1 MYKHLLGTGLS
12 FGLIAAS
19 MPAYAAN
26 CAKREMV
33 VERLKS
39 HYSESF
45 AGGGLQAS
53 QSTQSVVEVW
63 ASEKTGTF
71 TVILTTPEGL
81 ACIVAT
87 GTDWHQA
94 HLLNEPEGTESL
106 K

>member
-1 MYKHLLGTGLS
+1 MYKRLLGFGLS
-12 FGLIAAS
+12 IGVAAGS
-19 MPAYAAN
+19 LPAHASN
-26 CAKREMV
+26 CAKRDLV

-45 AGGGLQAS
+45 AGGGLQVS
-53 QSTQSVVEVW
+53 RSKQSVVEVW

-87 GTDWHQA
+87 GTDWYQA
-94 HLLNEPEGTESL
+94 HLLNEPEGTES
-106 K
+106 

>member
-1 MYKHLLGTGLS
+1 MYKQLLRTGLS
-12 FGLIAAS
+12 IALIATS
-19 MPAYAAN
+19 LPAVAGN

-39 HYSESF
+39 HYSESL

-53 QSTQSVVEVW
+53 RTSQSVVEVW

-94 HLLNEPEGTESL
+94 YLINEPEGTES
-106 K
+106 

>member
-12 FGLIAAS
+12 IGLVAMG
-19 MPAYAAN
+19 MPASASN
-26 CAKREMV
+26 CASRDMV

-39 HYSESF
+39 HYSESL

-53 QSTQSVVEVW
+53 KDSQSVVEVW
-63 ASEKTGTF
+63 ASESTGTF

-94 HLLNEPEGTESL
+94 HLVDEPAETES
-106 K
+106 

>member
-1 MYKHLLGTGLS
+1 MYKHLLGTGLGIG
-12 FGLIAAS
+12 FIVAS
-19 MPAYAAN
+19 LPAQAAN

-33 VERLKS
+33 VKRLQS

-53 QSTQSVVEVW
+53 RSTQSVVEVW

-81 ACIVAT
+81 SCIVAT

-94 HLLNEPEGTESL
+94 HLLDEPEGTES
-106 K
+106 